1 MQGGVT
7 LAPPGWRGGWS
18 TPGCAGRMTP
28 TAFLLAALATVL
40 SAAFFVGG
48 KVVLSRGRLGWPS
61 LWAWTLL
68 TTGVCGLIAWLALGA
83 PAVPWTWCLAAGLA
97 GALAHICANLA
108 LAWGD
113 ATLLVPVSGA
123 KPLVLLALAPL
134 FSGQPLPTALIHASW
149 LATLGIALTGL
160 APRRIH
166 HHARRPGISFL
177 LMLVAM
183 TLMALSD
190 LCGNEAMARA
200 APGGKWAAM
209 AGWNIALGILPLG
222 WLLFRRP
229 RDARGPVLAACGLG
243 VLFALFIVAIASAF
257 AAAAA
262 ADPARAVAGVNVVV
276 ACRGVVA
283 VLMVVAL
290 DRWLATGLEPI
301 PRWVQAVRLAG
312 AVLLAAAVA
321 LAGR

>member
-1 MQGGVT
+1 MSPLT
-7 LAPPGWRGGWS
+7 
-18 TPGCAGRMTP
+18 
-28 TAFLLAALATVL
+28 FLLAALATLL

-48 KVVLSRGRLGWPS
+48 KVVISRGRLDWLGV
-61 LWAWTLL
+61 WAWTLVS
-68 TTGVCGLIAWLALGA
+68 TGACGVLAWLALGA
-83 PAVPWTWCLAAGLA
+83 PAVPWGWCLAAGLA

-108 LAWGD
+108 LNWGD

-123 KPLVLLALAPL
+123 KPLVLLALVPL
-134 FSGQPLPTALIHASW
+134 FTGQGLPSSLVHACW

-160 APRRIH
+160 APRRVH
-166 HHARRPGISFL
+166 HHARRPGTSFL
-177 LMLVAM
+177 LMLLAM
-183 TLMALSD
+183 ALMALSD
-190 LCGNEAMARA
+190 LCGNEAVLRA
-200 APGGKWAAM
+200 GPDGRWAAI
-209 AGWNIALGILPLG
+209 AGWNVALGLLPLG
-222 WLLFRRP
+222 WLIARRP
-229 RDARGPVLAACGLG
+229 SHPRGPVLGACGLG

-257 AAAAA
+257 ASAPA
-262 ADPARAVAGVNVVV
+262 ARAVAAVNVVV

-312 AVLLAAAVA
+312 AALLAGAVA

>member
-1 MQGGVT
+1 MSP
-7 LAPPGWRGGWS
+7 L
-18 TPGCAGRMTP
+18 C
-28 TAFLLAALATVL
+28 FFLAALATLL

-48 KVVLSRGRLGWPS
+48 KVVLSRGQMTWPS

-68 TTGVCGLIAWLALGA
+68 TTGGCGLVAWLGLGA
-83 PAVPWTWCLAAGLA
+83 PALPWGWCLAAGLA

-108 LAWGD
+108 LTWGD
-113 ATLLVPVSGA
+113 ASLLVPVSGA

-134 FSGQPLPTALIHASW
+134 FSGQPLPTALVQACW
-149 LATLGIALTGL
+149 LATVGIALTGL

-166 HHARRPGISFL
+166 HHARRPGIAFV
-177 LMLVAM
+177 LMMGAM

-190 LCGNEAMARA
+190 LCGNEAMAQAGPAGR
-200 APGGKWAAM
+200 WAAM

-222 WLLFRRP
+222 WLLARRP
-229 RDARGPVLAACGLG
+229 RNARGPVLTACGLG
-243 VLFALFIVAIASAF
+243 VLFAVFIVTIASAF
-257 AAAAA
+257 AAAPV
-262 ADPARAVAGVNVVV
+262 PARAVAAVNVVV

-312 AVLLAAAVA
+312 AALLAAAVG